1 MSKSDYEFVRKKN
14 NSREDNVTYSRRM
27 KRGSEI
33 LCGIYSQRS
42 KRGEKTYRF
51 KTNTHDNTNFTVRL
65 DLWCFESLDRVTK
78 FANMRQRRAETNRL
92 YRTIVDYSPSR
103 DHTRSRRLF
112 APLKIHL
119 EALTHLSAI
128 HSFNYGFVHSIPL
141 NRFERY
147 QYRKIISDNF
157 VGFFIK

>member
-1 MSKSDYEFVRKKN
+1 M
-14 NSREDNVTYSRRM
+14 
-27 KRGSEI
+27 
-33 LCGIYSQRS
+33 L
-42 KRGEKTYRF
+42 YRF

-65 DLWCFESLDRVTK
+65 DLWCFESLDRMTK
-78 FANMRQRRAETNRL
+78 FANMRQRGAETNRL

-128 HSFNYGFVHSIPL
+128 HSFNYAMDLSIPL

-157 VGFFIK
+157 VGLCLDFLLNNFLSISFFFYLNITRMNIYYSIPILKLI